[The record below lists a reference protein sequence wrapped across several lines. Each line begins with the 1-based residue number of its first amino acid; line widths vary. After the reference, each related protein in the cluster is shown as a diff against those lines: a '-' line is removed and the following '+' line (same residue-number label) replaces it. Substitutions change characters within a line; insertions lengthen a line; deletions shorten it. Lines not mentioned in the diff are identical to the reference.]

1 MLQKAGSQISVRL
14 NQLNFVVCGQERQ
27 QKQNKVG
34 RSVGKIKIILFVW
47 LVG

>member
-14 NQLNFVVCGQERQ
+14 NQLNFVVYGKERQ
-27 QKQNKVG
+27 QKQNRVG